1 MADEAIIVELLGN
14 KGDPIRYKI
23 GDSLSIEKGSLMEI
37 KAGAVREVI
46 QSTNV
51 DVPIAG
57 IAAHEKVANDGQ
69 TSMAVYTNGIFQMKC
84 ITTQL
89 EIGDYA
95 SASATDNNLTL
106 SSTLDLEKGWT
117 VGYAMETIATGAT
130 GMIRVLK

>member
-14 KGDPIRYKI
+14 KGDPIRYTCADGTGI
-23 GDSLSIEKGSLMEI
+23 AKGSLMELTSP
-37 KAGAVREVI
+37 RTVI
-46 QSTNV
+46 QSTDV
-51 DVPIAG
+51 DRPIVG
-57 IAAHEKVANDGQ
+57 IAAQEKVALDGQ
-69 TSMAVYTNGIFQMKC
+69 TSIAVYTNGIFIFKC
-84 ITTQL
+84 VTTQL

-95 SASATDNNLTL
+95 SASATDNVLTL